1 MQKLTLLSILV
12 ISAVL
17 GITVAMAQL
26 AYVQASS
33 NESGTIQCITT
44 PCDFPPSQTTSN
56 ESGTIQCIT
65 TPCEFPSPQ
74 PMPLPPESDSSNDT
88 ITTPKKD
95 VELPTEG
102 QNGTNQNEPCIS
114 PCPPGSEVCI
124 QMCQPAGQSNAP
136 IEETES
142 PNDPKQEVNSSSGL
156 DTTSSD
162 TTATTLEE
170 EEEEKP
176 TINDDQGE
184 TSDTE
189 SSKSS

>member
-12 ISAVL
+12 TSAVL
-17 GITVAMAQL
+17 GITVAWSQL
-26 AYVQASS
+26 AYVQA
-33 NESGTIQCITT
+33 
-44 PCDFPPSQTTSN
+44 TSN
-56 ESGTIQCIT
+56 ESGAIQCIT

-74 PMPLPPESDSSNDT
+74 PMPIPPESDSSNDT

-124 QMCQPAGQSNAP
+124 QMCQPTGQPNVP

-142 PNDPKQEVNSSSGL
+142 PNDPQQEVNSSSGL

-162 TTATTLEE
+162 TTATTV
-170 EEEEKP
+170 EEEKP
-176 TINDDQGE
+176 TINEQGE
-184 TSDTE
+184 TSDIE
-189 SSKSS
+189 SSESS